1 MMMPPG
7 GCLCLSTRTTRA
19 KAEGTTARLPGA
31 GGFGAPRGPGAPLSW
46 DAAVK
51 LAARKAFDE
60 QQHRQR
66 DAYNLATRPWR
77 EEGGGDHRPG
87 DPTAG
92 ADAAHPTTTTLT
104 GPGGAEDAAA
114 RARIRGT
121 PPPPLTPRTP
131 PPRAPPPPTLNPG
144 AGAASTERRPNFDR
158 RGTSMD
164 AAVPRGEPPPRTAAT
179 THLGA
184 GGTRRRG
191 RGAADADGAHPG
203 APPRRRAAGAVDGG
217 VVPTTP
223 RVPPVAR
230 RVAGRPGVVPEPDGV
245 RAGDEEGAPDP
256 DPDPDPD
263 PPRGAGAP
271 RGWRARR
278 NRRPRRVPFP
288 APRPESEAS
297 EASEASKAPRRCS
310 PRGRR

>member
-7 GCLCLSTRTTRA
+7 GMPMPLHAYYQSQGGGYYGA
-19 KAEGTTARLPGA
+19 PPPGA
-31 GGFGAPRGPGAPLSW
+31 GGFGAPAGPGAPLSW

-114 RARIRGT
+114 RRAHQRDAADAADAAHPAAAAR
-121 PPPPLTPRTP
+121 
-131 PPRAPPPPTLNPG
+131 AAANPTLNPG

-164 AAVPRGEPPPRTAAT
+164 AAVPRGEP
-179 THLGA
+179 
-184 GGTRRRG
+184 RRE
-191 RGAADADGAHPG
+191 
-203 APPRRRAAGAVDGG
+203 PPRRRTSAREG
-217 VVPTTP
+217 
-223 RVPPVAR
+223 PPAR
-230 RVAGRPGVVPEPDGV
+230 R
-245 RAGDEEGAPDP
+245 APP
-256 DPDPDPD
+256 TRMAPTQAHL
-263 PPRGAGAP
+263 RAP
-271 RGWRARR
+271 RSRSSGWRRGTSNTSRTTSRSARR
-278 NRRPRRVPFP
+278 RASRGRSRTGRGPRR
-288 APRPESEAS
+288 R
-297 EASEASKAPRRCS
+297 
-310 PRGRR
+310 